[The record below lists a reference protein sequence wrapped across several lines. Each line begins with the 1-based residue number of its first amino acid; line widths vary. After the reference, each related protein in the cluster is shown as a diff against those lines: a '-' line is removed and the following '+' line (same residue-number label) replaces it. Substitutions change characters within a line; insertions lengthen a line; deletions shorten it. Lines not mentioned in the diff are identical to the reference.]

1 MGSDLPPRP
10 EREPLVNLDAQSRA
24 YREMYPHERYGDI
37 ELAAH
42 AEAEHAP
49 ATSLDGIRLPDD
61 YEAELW
67 DAGREGPKTVD
78 EARDALAARIA
89 DPNAP
94 DSDEVAGA
102 YDSEAD

>member
-1 MGSDLPPRP
+1 
-10 EREPLVNLDAQSRA
+10 VNLDAQSRA

-42 AEAEHAP
+42 AEAEHGA

-61 YEAELW
+61 WEADLW
-67 DAGREGPKTVD
+67 DAGRGTAKTVE
-78 EARDALAARIA
+78 EARAALAARIA
-89 DPNAP
+89 DLTAP
-94 DSDEVAGA
+94 DDETTATA